1 MTERGLD
8 LKFYGSWQI
17 AAGVEEYFLPLQ
29 EDITVSDLL
38 RKLDLAFDGG
48 FSTRGEG
55 LICYFGDTGDPIALK
70 MEDRVFPG
78 STVIFLGIIESG

>member
-1 MTERGLD
+1 MTGRGLD
-8 LKFYGSWQI
+8 LKFYGPWQM

-29 EDITVSDLL
+29 EDITVSNLL
-38 RKLDLAFDGG
+38 RKLDSAFGGG

-55 LICYFGDTGDPIALK
+55 LICYFGDTGEPIALK
-70 MEDRVFPG
+70 MEDKVFPG